1 MYKASIQDK
10 LFEIEVGDK
19 TLLDGKLC
27 EIEFSQ
33 SAKRSFIL
41 SMNGKRKEADVV
53 KFDKEAKQ
61 LILRMEGKK
70 ITVDIKEPVDI
81 LLDQLGINQKVSR
94 KVNNLKAPMPGLIV
108 KVMAAIGDQVKAGE
122 PLLILEA
129 MKMENVFKAS
139 ADVMIKDIL
148 VSEKQSVEKGQVL
161 IVFE

>member
-108 KVMAAIGDQVKAGE
+108 KVMAAIGDQLKAGE